1 MAVALDI
8 YGGIPKAFIL
18 NYLII
23 KQTDQILSIIFGMM
37 PCIQGWQSITYDL
50 KSYDTKI
57 FKWDNLFDPIV
68 KTIYVTNTRILFRV
82 RFRHLSRYS

>member
-1 MAVALDI
+1 MYSGVTL
-8 YGGIPKAFIL
+8 K
-18 NYLII
+18 
-23 KQTDQILSIIFGMM
+23 
-37 PCIQGWQSITYDL
+37 SITYDL